1 MPPTLKVAAAQIAIG
16 PDLATNTR
24 TIVEVINACAR
35 QGLDLCVL
43 PEAAVTGYSPTIGRA
58 RPAADW
64 PAVRAA
70 LDEIAGAA
78 AQGNLG
84 VVVGA
89 EAWEANAWV
98 NRLYAFGRQGETLAA
113 YDKVHLTRDDV
124 AYYRPGERYAVFCFD
139 GVICGLQI
147 CYDARFP
154 EGYRALAAQGAQVIL
169 QGFYG
174 AGSGTWKA
182 PVLSAHLRSRAAE
195 NGCFVVSANVA
206 GPQQIVVSQVIDPL
220 GLVLASANHDR
231 VETIEARLDLARIA
245 DSEIRADWLGRFGPM
260 ANKG

>member
-1 MPPTLKVAAAQIAIG
+1 MPPTLRAAAAQIAIG
-16 PDLATNTR
+16 PDLTANTR
-24 TIVEVINACAR
+24 TIVEVINACAQ

-43 PEAAVTGYSPTIGRA
+43 PETAVTGYSPAIGQA

-64 PAVRAA
+64 PSVRAA

-78 AQGNLG
+78 ARGNLG

-89 EAWEANAWV
+89 EAWDAGAWV
-98 NRLYAFGRQGETLAA
+98 NRLYAFGRQGQTLAV
-113 YDKVHLTRDDV
+113 YDKVHLTQEDV
-124 AYYRPGERYAVFCFD
+124 AYYRPGERHPVFSFD
-139 GVICGLQI
+139 GVVCGLQI

-154 EGYRALAAQGAQVIL
+154 EGYRALLAQGAQVIL

-206 GPQQIVVSQVIDPL
+206 GPLQIVVTQIVDPL

-231 VETIEARLDLARIA
+231 VETIVAQLDLARIA
-245 DSEIRADWLGRFGPM
+245 DSEIRADWLGRFGAR
-260 ANKG
+260 ANKR